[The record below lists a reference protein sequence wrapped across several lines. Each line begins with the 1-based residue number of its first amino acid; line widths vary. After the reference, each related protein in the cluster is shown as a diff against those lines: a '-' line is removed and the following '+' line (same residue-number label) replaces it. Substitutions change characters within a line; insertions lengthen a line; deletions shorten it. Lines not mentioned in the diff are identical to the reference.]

1 MAQMIVR
8 TLFAG
13 TILFG
18 LFWGI
23 AFTPMTI
30 RLAARYRIIDRPGE
44 RKTHPEDI
52 PRGGGLALWSGL
64 MLWNLVAWGNGAMSV
79 PLATGASLVF
89 FVGYIDDMRPLPPL
103 FRLTLHLMAAFLV
116 LLPLPLP
123 YGIRLLLLFWIAGCT
138 SAFNL
143 IDGMN
148 GLCLTLSMS
157 SFAIGAATG
166 FGSFWG
172 LLLGISA
179 GILFWN
185 FPKAKTFLGDGGST
199 LLGFLWSTLLV
210 EETGVI
216 LQGIPFH
223 MVALLL
229 LLLGG
234 VPILDTSYSIVRR
247 ILHGRSP
254 FSPDRGHLHHRLLD
268 AGLHGWG
275 VLAVLN
281 LLHIALVASGIYLL
295 GGGPA
300 L

>member
-1 MAQMIVR
+1 MAQMIAR
-8 TLFAG
+8 TLFVG
-13 TILFG
+13 TMFFG
-18 LFWGI
+18 LLWGI

-30 RLAARYRIIDRPGE
+30 RLAVRYRILDRPNE
-44 RKTHPEDI
+44 RKAHPESI

-64 MLWNLVAWGNGAMSV
+64 MLWNLLAWENAAMSV
-79 PLATGASLVF
+79 SLATGASLIF
-89 FVGYIDDMRPLPPL
+89 FVGYVDDMHPLPPL
-103 FRLTLHLMAAFLV
+103 FRLALHLTAAFFV
-116 LLPLPLP
+116 LLPLPLS
-123 YGIRLLLLFWIAGCT
+123 YGMRLLLLLWIAGCT

-157 SFAIGAATG
+157 SFAIGAAAG
-166 FGSFWG
+166 FGNFWG

-199 LLGFLWSTLLV
+199 LLGFLWSALLV
-210 EETGVI
+210 EEMGGM
-216 LQGIPFH
+216 LQRMPFH
-223 MVALLL
+223 MVLLLL

-234 VPILDTSYSIVRR
+234 VPILDTSCSIVRR
-247 ILHGRSP
+247 LLCGRSP

-275 VLAVLN
+275 VLAILN
-281 LLHIALVASGIYLL
+281 LLHIAFVASGIYLL
-295 GGGPA
+295 GGGPVS
-300 L
+300 